1 MLLQSDVAE
10 VPAAEHAAGE
20 QFPWQLK
27 CCSSNGETKLYQLP
41 KKADD
46 LFFAGTHPY
55 CAGVPLQCAPVSSY
69 TGPVI
74 QHTMATSPEERPQI
88 DSFCVTVPCAENRN
102 TVGTSFWHSLSVDTG
117 SRVVSMYLFC

>member
-46 LFFAGTHPY
+46 LFFGRHASLLCWG
-55 CAGVPLQCAPVSSY
+55 PLAMCSCQLLYRTCHSAHHGNISRRE
-69 TGPVI
+69 
-74 QHTMATSPEERPQI
+74 AT
-88 DSFCVTVPCAENRN
+88 NR
-102 TVGTSFWHSLSVDTG
+102 
-117 SRVVSMYLFC
+117 

>member
-74 QHTMATSPEERPQI
+74 QHTMATSPKRGHKSIVFVLLFLVLKTETLWAPL
-88 DSFCVTVPCAENRN
+88 S
-102 TVGTSFWHSLSVDTG
+102 GTASQ
-117 SRVVSMYLFC
+117 